1 MSVQRALKIRP
12 GEGPTALRLLLL
24 TVVLWVGTAI
34 GANAVESLFFV
45 RFGPDFLPYL
55 YIAVGIVTFGV
66 MVALNALMA
75 RSGGGAFVVLAPLVM
90 AGVVVS
96 LRALVLL
103 PGRWIYP
110 VMWLA
115 MMIIWTVE
123 LFSVWTLAGAVHDT
137 RQAKRLFPLYGAG
150 LIVGGVVG
158 GLVTGPIA
166 SWLGTE
172 NLLIAWAAALV
183 AASLFARSIIRAAGG
198 TVRKRRRPKSSDRG
212 LFGPLAEGLHAV
224 RASSLLRWMAA
235 CLVLFALLYFSL
247 ALLFARAAT
256 ERFPEADRLAGFL
269 GLFMGASS
277 GAGLLVSLLF
287 ANRLFARFGVATG
300 VLILPLVYLAGFGI
314 LVVQPAFAVLVVFR
328 FVQMTWVN
336 GVWATGWQALFN
348 VVLPELRDRVRTF
361 MDAIPLQVGMISSGV
376 LLILAERVLRPRD
389 VAFIGA
395 GGAAL
400 ATLAMWRARRAY
412 TGALVDALRAGNPE
426 VFVAE
431 EEPFGG
437 FKRDA
442 PAREIVARA
451 TSEED
456 PAVRRIA
463 MEILAESGTADDMP
477 TLLRGL
483 RDPDQ
488 VVRSTALR
496 GVARSREPSAAVEV
510 LPLLADPEGAVRS
523 LAVDALVACSGPE
536 EAAGPL
542 RSLLDDEDPGVRA
555 RAAAVLLPTGLAE
568 EAGEVLDAMA
578 GSPRPEWRAE
588 AISVL
593 ARAGQGREI
602 VAAGVVDRDPA
613 VRRVAVSALG
623 RFGPATSLDDLIPL
637 LGDEDA
643 GVREEAVSAI
653 AEVGQPA
660 ADRLVE
666 ALADPRLEAGAILT
680 LGRLPG
686 ANPDVLHTYAV
697 GQVDRA
703 VHYATLLRE
712 LRVDG
717 DERVALLAHAL
728 RHRSL
733 EHALAA
739 LRAVSGLADPAG
751 MRLAIE
757 NLGSGDPVQ
766 RANALETLEVLGD
779 RAVVRPLLR
788 VWEGDPGG
796 SLEID
801 HAVLELLAD
810 PNPWLRACAAWA
822 AASSDHPDV
831 RRGLQ
836 RLARSDADTLVR
848 ETAERAMEGA
858 TIVEALPSLSL
869 MERVVFL
876 RRVPLFADLSPV
888 DLKHVAEVVSE
899 HVYPGGEV
907 IAEQGDPGEE
917 LYIVVEGEISVVVT
931 QDGGRSVEVARRG
944 VGDYVGEMSVI
955 SREPRMASL
964 LCAGDVRTLAID
976 RKRFERILRERPDA
990 SLAMMRVL
998 SSRLRESHGVGGSA

>member
-1 MSVQRALKIRP
+1 MRVQRALKIRP
-12 GEGPTALRLLLL
+12 GEGRIALRLLLL
-24 TVVLWVGTAI
+24 TVVLWVGTAV

-45 RFGPDFLPYL
+45 RYGPEFLPYL
-55 YIAVGIVTFGV
+55 YIAVGIVTFAV
-66 MVALNALMA
+66 MTALNALMA
-75 RSGGGAFVVLAPLVM
+75 RSGGGVFVVLAQLVM

-110 VMWLA
+110 VMWLV
-115 MMIIWTVE
+115 MMIVWTVE

-158 GLVTGPIA
+158 GLVTGPLA

-183 AASLFARSIIRAAGG
+183 AASLFARSIIRAAGA
-198 TVRKRRRPKSSDRG
+198 TPRKRRRPKSSERG
-212 LFGPLAEGLHAV
+212 LFGPLAEGFHAV
-224 RASSLLRWMAA
+224 RVSSLLRWMAA

-256 ERFPEADRLAGFL
+256 ARFPEADRLAGFL

-277 GAGLLVSLLF
+277 GAGLLVSLVF

-300 VLILPLVYLAGFGI
+300 VLILPLVYLAGFGV

-361 MDAIPLQVGMISSGV
+361 MDAIPLQVGMMASGV

-389 VAFIGA
+389 VAFIGV
-395 GGAAL
+395 GAAGL

-442 PAREIVARA
+442 RAREVVAGA
-451 TSEED
+451 TSEDD

-477 TLLRGL
+477 SLLRGL
-483 RDPDQ
+483 RDADQ
-488 VVRSTALR
+488 VVRSAALR

-510 LPLLADPEGAVRS
+510 LPLLADPDGAVRS
-523 LAVDALVACSGPE
+523 LAVDALVACSAPG
-536 EAAGPL
+536 EAASPF
-542 RSLLDDEDPGVRA
+542 RSLLDDEDPRVRA
-555 RAAAVLLPTGLAE
+555 RAAAVLLRTGLAE
-568 EAGEVLDAMA
+568 EAGRVLEGMA
-578 GSPRPEWRAE
+578 ASPRPEWRAE
-588 AISVL
+588 AISAL
-593 ARAGQGREI
+593 GRAGHGRDV
-602 VAAGVVDRDPA
+602 VAAGMVDPDPA
-613 VRRVAVSALG
+613 VRLVAVSALG
-623 RFGPATSLDDLIPL
+623 RFGPARSLDVLIKVL
-637 LGDEDA
+637 RDEDP
-643 GVREEAVSAI
+643 GVREEAVKVI
-653 AEVGQPA
+653 ADAGPPA
-660 ADRLVE
+660 ADRLIE
-666 ALADPRLEAGAILT
+666 ALADPGLEAGAILA

-697 GQVDRA
+697 GQADRA
-703 VHYATLLRE
+703 VHYATLLRG
-712 LRVDG
+712 LNADG
-717 DERVALLAHAL
+717 DERIALLAHAL

-739 LRAVSGLADPAG
+739 LRAVSGLADPAS

-757 NLGSGDPVQ
+757 NLASGDPVQ

-779 RAVVRPLLR
+779 RAVVRPLLG
-788 VWEGDPGG
+788 VWEGDSGG
-796 SLEID
+796 SLEIGN
-801 HAVLELLAD
+801 AMLELLAD
-810 PNPWLRACAAWA
+810 PDPWLRACAAWA
-822 AASSDHPDV
+822 AASSDHLDV
-831 RRGLQ
+831 RSGLQ

-848 ETAERAMEGA
+848 ETAARAMEGA
-858 TIVEALPSLSL
+858 TVVEALPSLSL

-876 RRVPLFADLSPV
+876 RRVPLFADLSPA

-907 IAEQGDPGEE
+907 IAEQGEPGEE